1 MSTFLPI
8 ASVFARPVMLAT
20 AVTSLAAA
28 AVFVQDTAIQ
38 EKAPKSKAAT
48 APTAAPQDPELQR
61 WIEQLGST
69 DFEKRDAALDALRA
83 KGKSA
88 LTALDDAASS
98 SEDPEV
104 RWNARRLARDI
115 RDGQTSA
122 APEPSRSKA
131 DDSVRRN
138 SGAWRTPRTFTIP
151 PGSFPDVRIETDLK
165 QFEEQMRDLRRNLDQ
180 FKNQFKDQVK
190 SQLRV
195 GPGTIQIGPG
205 GSFFSSSNGVSIEVS
220 DDHVRVE
227 VTKKQED
234 GSEERK
240 TYEAGSMEEFRE
252 KYPEIAE
259 QYLDKQG
266 AFPNFVMPDMKF
278 DIPGITLPGGSV
290 RIGIGNDPWN
300 LALTPTPALEHLI
313 GPENGQRL
321 GVSVGEVPD
330 AVRKFLSLQGQ
341 TGAILESV
349 EEDSQASDL
358 GLKAGDLL
366 LSINGKTIGEG
377 TTIRE
382 ALASVPVGEKLRV
395 EVIRGAEGRKQFE
408 ATKRKTEVKAE
419 ADEPAASQG
428 AELKPIPKNKKVRR

>member
-1 MSTFLPI
+1 
-8 ASVFARPVMLAT
+8 MLAT
-20 AVTSLAAA
+20 AVTSLAVPA
-28 AVFVQDTAIQ
+28 FVQDTA
-38 EKAPKSKAAT
+38 PKNKAAT
-48 APTAAPQDPELQR
+48 APTAAPHDPELQR

-88 LTALDDAASS
+88 LGALDEAATN

-138 SGAWRTPRTFTIP
+138 SGGWRTPRTFTIP
-151 PGSFPDVRIETDLK
+151 PGSFPDVRIETDLR
-165 QFEEQMRDLRRNLDQ
+165 QFEEQMRELRRNLDQ

-190 SQLRV
+190 SQFRV

-252 KYPEIAE
+252 KYPDIAD

-266 AFPNFVMPDMKF
+266 VFPNFVMPDMKLDF
-278 DIPGITLPGGSV
+278 PGFTFPGGSM

-300 LALTPTPALEHLI
+300 LAPAPTPALEHLI

-330 AVRKFLSLQGQ
+330 AVRKFLGIQGQ
-341 TGAILESV
+341 AGAILESV
-349 EEDSQASDL
+349 EEDTQASDL

-428 AELKPIPKNKKVRR
+428 SELKPIPKNKKVRR